1 MNRQE
6 IYMIGWLKGGF
17 KYLYYRWIKF
27 PRINREL
34 DSELKRLGNLNSK
47 WTKFY
52 KAIEDYFSVGRAK

>member
-1 MNRQE
+1 
-6 IYMIGWLKGGF
+6 MIGWLKGGF